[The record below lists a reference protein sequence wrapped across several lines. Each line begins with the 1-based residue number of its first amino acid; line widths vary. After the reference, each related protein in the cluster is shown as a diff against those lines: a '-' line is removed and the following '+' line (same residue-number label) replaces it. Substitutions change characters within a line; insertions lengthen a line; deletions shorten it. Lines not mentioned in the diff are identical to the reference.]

1 MVAQDDFYDSL
12 IPFSM
17 FFRSSKSDPKNIQMI
32 EYLLKFGLFTQK
44 YKWLGG
50 MGGVLANFF
59 KKITL
64 NFLTSGAE
72 VRLFTNMF
80 LKIDLRFDFF
90 AQKYVW

>member
-1 MVAQDDFYDSL
+1 
-12 IPFSM
+12 
-17 FFRSSKSDPKNIQMI
+17 
-32 EYLLKFGLFTQK
+32 
-44 YKWLGG
+44 
-50 MGGVLANFF
+50 MGGVLADFF

-90 AQKYVW
+90 RPKIRVVRWHGEGFELFFESVNTLIVSLCC